1 MPYLSLEITCTDS
14 VLRSEIE
21 VFEIISIYLSIWIKP
36 LVLVMKYIIKGA
48 TFVAGYWIIDDNT
61 EQRIPYSESPEL
73 ERTFRRIR
81 AHL

>member
-1 MPYLSLEITCTDS
+1 MPYLSLEITCTET
-14 VLRSEIE
+14 VLRSELE
-21 VFEIISIYLSIWIKP
+21 LMDLVNIYFSIWIKP
-36 LVLVMKYIIKGA
+36 LVLVLKYIIKGA

>member
-1 MPYLSLEITCTDS
+1 MPYLSLEITCTET
-14 VLRSEIE
+14 VLRSELE
-21 VFEIISIYLSIWIKP
+21 LMDLVNIYLSIWIKP
-36 LVLVMKYIIKGA
+36 LVLVLKYIIKGA